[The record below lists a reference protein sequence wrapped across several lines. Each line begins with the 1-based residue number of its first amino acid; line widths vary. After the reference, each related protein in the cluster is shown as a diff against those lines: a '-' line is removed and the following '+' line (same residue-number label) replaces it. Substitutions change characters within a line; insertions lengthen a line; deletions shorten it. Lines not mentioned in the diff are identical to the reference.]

1 MDNLE
6 NILNNSNKD
15 IDNQK
20 LMDYLA
26 GKLNDAEQHEMEML
40 LQESEMNSD
49 ALEGLQEVKNKAS
62 LDLVQYEL
70 NKKLKQQL
78 QLKTNRKDK
87 RKITNFSLTVIAI
100 VTILILCILAFIVI
114 KMSYS

>member
-1 MDNLE
+1 MDNLKD
-6 NILNNSNKD
+6 ILNNSNKD

-40 LQESEMNSD
+40 LQESEMNDD
-49 ALEGLQEVKNKAS
+49 ALEGLQEVKNKTS

-70 NKKLKQQL
+70 NRKLKQQL
-78 QLKTNRKDK
+78 QLKTSRREK
-87 RKITNFSLTVIAI
+87 RKITNFGLTVTVIIA
-100 VTILILCILAFIVI
+100 ILILCVLAFMVI
-114 KMSYS
+114 KMTLD